1 MTAQPPHSRR
11 GRAWTEA
18 AIRKELAGFL
28 AGRATWPTYR
38 EFIAGG
44 AKGLREAIARIGG
57 PDYWAQ
63 EMGLANSP
71 RPRGGVVRW
80 TDESIEAALRP
91 LLAGRDS
98 WPTRTEFAEAGL
110 RGLGEVLREREETH
124 RWAERMGVTPPVQL
138 YRPSTRRKA
147 AKPQTPA
154 PPQRPWPRWT
164 EQTIAT
170 ALGEFLQGR
179 DEWPKHSEFVAASHK
194 GLYHAIIRHGGSQAW
209 AQRMGVQWVERKSSH
224 HKSVWT
230 EQRIRAE
237 LTRFLAGRSVWPTAR
252 EFNRGGHRQLL
263 TAMRRRGGTEKWRR
277 EFALP
282 RAPRARNAPVSPRS
296 PKQPRVRERIWTD
309 ERIEAAISPLI
320 GELGHWPTKTEFRR
334 AGQSRALSA
343 VYDHGGSARWQKHFG
358 VRPRRPS
365 GPVPDRTQW
374 TEQLIESEL
383 RTLIART
390 GCWPTEKQLREHVP
404 RGLYSAVVRHGG
416 VRKWRK
422 RLTGDALAP
431 VQTGRNSV

>member
-1 MTAQPPHSRR
+1 MTAQQPHSRR

-18 AIRKELAGFL
+18 AIREELTGFL

-57 PDYWAQ
+57 PDYWAK
-63 EMGLANSP
+63 EMGLADNP

-98 WPTRTEFAEAGL
+98 WPTRTDFAEAGL
-110 RGLGEVLREREETH
+110 RGLGEVLREREDTH
-124 RWAERMGVTPPVQL
+124 RWAERMRVTPPPQVHK
-138 YRPSTRRKA
+138 PPKRRKA
-147 AKPQTPA
+147 TKPRTRASPR
-154 PPQRPWPRWT
+154 RPWPRWT

-170 ALGEFLQGR
+170 ALQEFLEGR
-179 DEWPKHSEFVAASHK
+179 DEWPKHSEFVAAGHK
-194 GLYHAIIRHGGSQAW
+194 GLYHAIIKHGGSHAW
-209 AQRMGVQWVERKSSH
+209 AERMGVQWVERKSSH
-224 HKSVWT
+224 HKTVWT
-230 EQRIRAE
+230 EERIRAE
-237 LTRFLAGRSVWPTAR
+237 LSGFLADRSVWPTAG
-252 EFNRGGHRQLL
+252 EFNECGHRQLL
-263 TAMRRRGGTEKWRR
+263 TAIRRRGGTEKWRR

-282 RAPRARNAPVSPRS
+282 RAAHAPGAPASARS
-296 PKQPRVRERIWTD
+296 PKQPSARERRWTD
-309 ERIEAAISPLI
+309 QRIEAAIAPLI
-320 GELGHWPTKTEFRR
+320 QELGHWPTKAEFHR

-374 TEQLIESEL
+374 TEQQIESEL
-383 RTLIART
+383 RRLLTLT
-390 GCWPTEKQLREHVP
+390 GRWPTEKQLREHIP

-416 VRKWRK
+416 VRMWRK
-422 RLTGDALAP
+422 RMTDDAPAP
-431 VQTGRNSV
+431 VPTGRNSV